1 MSGEHFLNLQPGTV
15 VNGRYEVV
23 KCLGAGSM
31 GMVYACRHRELS
43 GRLVAMKVLFSEVAN
58 DETARKRFENEIFA
72 SYEVNHP
79 NVVRAYEY
87 FIDGDLIAFTMEYIG
102 GGDLAERL
110 ERDEAMPLD
119 KVARM
124 LRQMCS
130 GVDTIHKAGIIHR
143 DLKPENILLT
153 TNDDIKITDFG
164 IARTGIVRN
173 LTQDGGLVGT
183 VDYVSPE
190 YLERGQVDCRSDIY
204 ALGVLAYEMITK
216 EPPFRGESVI
226 QTMTMRLR
234 SDPVAPI
241 ILRPECPV
249 ALSNIVLKAL
259 ARDPERRYQTADE
272 MFIDL
277 DRMINAPST
286 SDVAVPVEGVA
297 IRFTPPAGPTGP
309 TEVNSSQA
317 EKLVGE
323 RSKNKSEA
331 GSSSLLEALWDG
343 SGNSDAV
350 GMATEGFSDADTAD
364 ETLSELGEADA
375 LFSPAPSLD
384 PLLNSGGSRSY
395 IVPSGAA
402 VSPRAEPVIA
412 HSGGSPYQ
420 RLELGKSSER
430 KVTIADSYIS
440 SQRLQ
445 QLKRES
451 FQADGLFGVGLRF
464 MLVVMLGFMAGFV
477 FLRFANPGLMGLGRD
492 RSIAMDERG
501 ADDVRLLDLTQ

>member
-110 ERDEAMPLD
+110 ERDEPMPVD

-241 ILRPECPV
+241 VLRPECPV

-259 ARDPERRYQTADE
+259 ARDPERRYQTAEE
-272 MFIDL
+272 MFVDL
-277 DRMINAPST
+277 DRMINAPSAT
-286 SDVAVPVEGVA
+286 DIAVPVEGVA
-297 IRFTPPAGPTGP
+297 LRFASSATTGDAQ
-309 TEVNSSQA
+309 SSRIEKTVA
-317 EKLVGE
+317 E
-323 RSKNKSEA
+323 RPKNKSEG

-343 SGNSDAV
+343 SVDSDDV
-350 GMATEGFSDADTAD
+350 ESGTDSFSDFDKGD
-364 ETLSELGEADA
+364 ESLANIGGSEALSA
-375 LFSPAPSLD
+375 PAPSLD
-384 PLLNSGGSRSY
+384 PLLGSGGGTRSY
-395 IVPSGAA
+395 ITPSSAA
-402 VSPRAEPVIA
+402 VPLRAEPVIVY
-412 HSGGSPYQ
+412 SGGASHQ
-420 RLELGKSSER
+420 RSEIGKSSER

-445 QLKRES
+445 QLKREN

-464 MLVVMLGFMAGFV
+464 ALVVMLGFMAGFV

-492 RSIAMDERG
+492 RGVPMDEHG
-501 ADDVRLLDLTQ
+501 VDDVRLLDLSQQR